1 MPTIKMSAKGGPD
14 FIFYLPGGRLSPLPP
29 VNYATAANSMIEQ
42 IPKLWIFHICLLII
56 AQFFFDRYTTT
67 VPVWS
72 FWLESKNVVEG
83 NVFLTFT
90 TVVLNHF
97 PEGSQIHTFDSFR
110 EPRKNILP
118 QVNYTFCFI
127 ALTKSTTQDIRGVT
141 ARHRLSKGILS
152 QRRIRH

>member
-67 VPVWS
+67 VPV
-72 FWLESKNVVEG
+72 
-83 NVFLTFT
+83 
-90 TVVLNHF
+90 
-97 PEGSQIHTFDSFR
+97 
-110 EPRKNILP
+110 
-118 QVNYTFCFI
+118 
-127 ALTKSTTQDIRGVT
+127 
-141 ARHRLSKGILS
+141 
-152 QRRIRH
+152 